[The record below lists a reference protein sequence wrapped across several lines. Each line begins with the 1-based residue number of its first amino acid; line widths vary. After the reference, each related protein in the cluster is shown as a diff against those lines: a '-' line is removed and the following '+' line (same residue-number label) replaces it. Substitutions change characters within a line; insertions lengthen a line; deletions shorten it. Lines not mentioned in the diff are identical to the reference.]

1 MYLDLKL
8 STWEGK
14 QKEIVALE
22 VRIQSTKEQA
32 KVLATVW
39 HLPAP
44 ALKMKCIPNR
54 LCQ

>member
-22 VRIQSTKEQA
+22 VRIQSAKEQA
-32 KVLATVW
+32 KVLAFTSSSAENEM
-39 HLPAP
+39 HC
-44 ALKMKCIPNR
+44 K
-54 LCQ
+54 